1 MGNLWVSKYGS
12 SQPHSFDSCLRTV
25 WALTMMFFACS
36 QIIYEHNTKQ
46 SKQIFDECNALF
58 ILGMVRILGPEDLN
72 YMRSLSA
79 WKFVNKPS
87 PVGLALAGT
96 ELASPIGQIF
106 VDAKFFAHKRHM
118 LWKLGCLFFVFGK
131 QAPSLMSW
139 QIMHTKDWF
148 FISLPGV
155 GFLHLGFIFLPV
167 LPYSINMTK
176 VPPIDISWAKLLRF
190 PRRPLRG
197 LVLR

>member
-1 MGNLWVSKYGS
+1 M
-12 SQPHSFDSCLRTV
+12 Q
-25 WALTMMFFACS
+25 CS
-36 QIIYEHNTKQ
+36 
-46 SKQIFDECNALF
+46 F

-72 YMRSLSA
+72 YMRSLNA

-87 PVGLALAGT
+87 PVGLAFAGT

-106 VDAKFFAHKRHM
+106 VDATLFVRKKHM

-131 QAPSLMSW
+131 QSSNLMSW
-139 QIMHTKDWF
+139 QITHTKDWF

-155 GFLHLGFIFLPV
+155 GFLHFGCIFLPV

-176 VPPIDISWAKLLRF
+176 VPPIDTFMGEASKVPTEAVAWFGFAIGQKQLAN
-190 PRRPLRG
+190 G
-197 LVLR
+197 